1 MVFELTL
8 VDARHVRRRIMFKI
22 KNATFKPA
30 AAGPFEIRF
39 YAIKPNK
46 REAFLDFY
54 RDTLLDWLK
63 EKSIDKANLSL
74 IETITGTGSSN
85 LQVIFAASPLN
96 SPPWDTITKLK
107 GLEEFLL
114 ETKPVLV

>member
-1 MVFELTL
+1 MV
-8 VDARHVRRRIMFKI
+8 
-22 KNATFKPA
+22 KNASFKPA

-54 RDTLLDWLK
+54 RVTLLDWLK
-63 EKSIDKANLSL
+63 AERIDKANLSL
-74 IETITGTGSSN
+74 IETITGTGTSG
-85 LQVIFAASPLN
+85 LQVIFASPLN
-96 SPPWDTITKLK
+96 SPPWDTITQLK

>member
-8 VDARHVRRRIMFKI
+8 VDARHLRRRIMAKI
-22 KNATFKPA
+22 NNAKFTPA

-39 YAIKPNK
+39 YAIDPNK
-46 REAFLDFY
+46 REDFLNFY
-54 RDTLLDWLK
+54 RVTLFKWLRDHH
-63 EKSIDKANLSL
+63 IDKANLSL
-74 IETITGTGSSN
+74 IETITGSS
-85 LQVIFAASPLN
+85 LQVVFAASPPN
-96 SPPWDTITKLK
+96 SPPWDTFIELD

>member
-1 MVFELTL
+1 M
-8 VDARHVRRRIMFKI
+8 AK
-22 KNATFKPA
+22 KQNATFRPA

-39 YAIKPNK
+39 YAINPNK

-63 EKSIDKANLSL
+63 KKRIDKANLSL
-74 IETITGTGSSN
+74 IETITGTDTSS
-85 LQVIFAASPLN
+85 LQVIFAASPLT
-96 SPPWDTITKLK
+96 SPPWDTISELE

-114 ETKPVLV
+114 ETKPVLM

>member
-1 MVFELTL
+1 
-8 VDARHVRRRIMFKI
+8 MFKI
-22 KNATFKPA
+22 KSATFTPA

-39 YAIKPNK
+39 YAINPNK

-54 RDTLLDWLK
+54 RVTLLDWLK
-63 EKSIDKANLSL
+63 AERIDKANLSL
-74 IETITGTGSSN
+74 IETITGTGTSS

-96 SPPWDTITKLK
+96 SPPWDTITQLK

>member
-1 MVFELTL
+1 M
-8 VDARHVRRRIMFKI
+8 DKI
-22 KNATFKPA
+22 KNATFRPA

-54 RDTLLDWLK
+54 RVTLLPWLRD
-63 EKSIDKANLSL
+63 ERIDKANLSL
-74 IETITGTGSSN
+74 IETITGTGTN
-85 LQVIFAASPLN
+85 RLQVVFAASPPT
-96 SPPWDTITKLK
+96 SPPWDTISHLK
-107 GLEEFLL
+107 DLEDFLL